1 MKTIPYYLAL
11 LGCWLSLSAKAQQR
25 LTLKSSVDYAL
36 KNHVSNTIYE
46 NEIALAKQKSVEAL
60 AGYLPQVNGTITFDD
75 NLKRQIT
82 VIPAG
87 AFSPTEIRLQF
98 GNQYNTMG
106 TAQLDQV
113 IYDKSML
120 VGIKAAEPNNQL
132 SAFKKEQNQEQLI
145 YNTVSAYFQVLIIK
159 EQEKLTLENEKK
171 YKDLLE
177 ILALRLEKGV
187 IKKTEYDRTKASL
200 NNIVAQKSILQVNKQ
215 IALNRLKNAIG
226 MPVTEDVVDIE
237 SLNYEGMALVE
248 KENGFE
254 IGSLLDLKIQ
264 NANASLLS
272 FDVKRKEAAFL
283 PTVSMYARYGGQSF
297 GNEFGPSFGKWFD
310 FSTVGLKVNI
320 PMFSGY
326 RKSSQLKQAEISL
339 LNAKANYKLMSDNLS
354 MVYHNSSAQLQ
365 KSQSDLSINRENLTF
380 AKTVLES
387 TTVEYQ
393 KGVATL
399 SDLLNSDY
407 SFKEAQSNYMTSL
420 INVLSSRLEYEKSK
434 GSLKSY
440 INQF

>member
-1 MKTIPYYLAL
+1 
-11 LGCWLSLSAKAQQR
+11 
-25 LTLKSSVDYAL
+25 
-36 KNHVSNTIYE
+36 
-46 NEIALAKQKSVEAL
+46 
-60 AGYLPQVNGTITFDD
+60 
-75 NLKRQIT
+75 
-82 VIPAG
+82 
-87 AFSPTEIRLQF
+87 
-98 GNQYNTMG
+98 
-106 TAQLDQV
+106 
-113 IYDKSML
+113 ML

-226 MPVTEDVVDIE
+226 MPVTEDVVDVE

-254 IGSLLDLKIQ
+254 IGNLLDLKIQ

-297 GNEFGPSFGKWFD
+297 GNEFGLHLVNGLISRQWF
-310 FSTVGLKVNI
+310 
-320 PMFSGY
+320 
-326 RKSSQLKQAEISL
+326 
-339 LNAKANYKLMSDNLS
+339 
-354 MVYHNSSAQLQ
+354 
-365 KSQSDLSINRENLTF
+365 
-380 AKTVLES
+380 
-387 TTVEYQ
+387 
-393 KGVATL
+393 
-399 SDLLNSDY
+399 
-407 SFKEAQSNYMTSL
+407 
-420 INVLSSRLEYEKSK
+420 KSK
-434 GSLKSY
+434 HP
-440 INQF
+440 NV